1 MNKEFN
7 GFPKNFLWGGAL
19 AANQCEGGYKEGGK
33 GLTTVDLCPA
43 GANRRK
49 VMEGKIDVLKPLENE
64 YYPSHEAIDFYHRY
78 KEDIALFG
86 EMGFK
91 CLRVSIAWSRIF
103 PNGDEETPNE
113 EGLKY
118 YDSMFDE
125 MRKYGIEPVVT
136 ICHFDTPIGII
147 EKFGGWKNR
156 KFIDFYLNYCKAI
169 FTRYKDKVKYWMTF
183 NEINMILHLPF
194 LGAGVRFEEGE
205 NELQI
210 KYQSAHHEL
219 IASALATKMAHEI
232 IPGAMVGCMLAAGE
246 FYPYSC
252 NPEDV
257 LMAKNKDREN
267 LFFIDVQSR
276 GEYPGYAKRFLREN
290 GIEIEFGE
298 NDKEI
303 LKNNTVDFIGFS
315 YYSSRCASTDP
326 EILKGQTAGN
336 VFKTV
341 RNPHL
346 KVSEWGWQIDPLG
359 LRITCNSLYDRYQKP
374 LFIVENGLGANDV
387 IEEDGSIND
396 DYRIEYLRE
405 HIKAMK
411 EAVIDG
417 VDLIGYTPWGCIDI
431 VSASTGEMKK
441 RYGFIYVDK
450 DNDGSGTLK
459 RSKKKSFDWYKKVI
473 ASNGKDLD

>member
-1 MNKEFN
+1 M
-7 GFPKNFLWGGAL
+7 
-19 AANQCEGGYKEGGK
+19 
-33 GLTTVDLCPA
+33 
-43 GANRRK
+43 
-49 VMEGKIDVLKPLENE
+49 
-64 YYPSHEAIDFYHRY
+64 
-78 KEDIALFG
+78 
-86 EMGFK
+86 
-91 CLRVSIAWSRIF
+91 
-103 PNGDEETPNE
+103 
-113 EGLKY
+113 
-118 YDSMFDE
+118 
-125 MRKYGIEPVVT
+125 
-136 ICHFDTPIGII
+136 
-147 EKFGGWKNR
+147 
-156 KFIDFYLNYCKAI
+156 NYCKAI
-169 FTRYKDKVKYWMTF
+169 FTRYKDKVKYWITF
-183 NEINMILHLPF
+183 NKINMILQLPF
-194 LGAGVRFEEGE
+194 MGAGVRFEEGD

-232 IPGAMVGCMLAAGE
+232 IPGSMVGCMLAAGE

-252 NPEDV
+252 NPEDI

-298 NDKEI
+298 NDEEI

-359 LRITCNSLYDRYQKP
+359 LRITLNSLYDRYQKP

-411 EAVIDG
+411 EVIIDG

-450 DNDGSGTLK
+450 DNEGNGTLE
-459 RSKKKSFDWYKKVI
+459 RRKKKSFYWYKEVI
-473 ASNGKDLD
+473 NSNGENL

>member
-113 EGLKY
+113 EGLKF

-257 LMAKNKDREN
+257 LLAKEKDREN

-450 DNDGSGTLK
+450 DNEGNGTLE
-459 RSKKKSFDWYKKVI
+459 RRKKKSFYWYKDVI
-473 ASNGKDLD
+473 NSNGENL